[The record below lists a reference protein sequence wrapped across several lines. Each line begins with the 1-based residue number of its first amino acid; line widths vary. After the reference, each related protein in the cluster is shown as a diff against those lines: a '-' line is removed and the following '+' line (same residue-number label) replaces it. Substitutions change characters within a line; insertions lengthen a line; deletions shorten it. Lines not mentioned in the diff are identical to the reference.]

1 MKTRKLVIASLLI
14 ALSLIGAYAKIYNTI
29 AFDSLPGFLGT
40 LVLGPVYGGIIGAI
54 GHFLTAFT
62 SGFPLTLPV
71 HLVLMVTMALT
82 MVAFGLVYNHFRV
95 KNNKLANI
103 LSLIVGTFVNGPL
116 SMLVLTPLLKPVMGI
131 AGIIAYT
138 PVLSLVAALNI
149 ILAQIVF
156 RFLPKRYKR
165 WR

>member
-1 MKTRKLVIASLLI
+1 MKTRKLVLAALLI
-14 ALSLIGAYAKIYNTI
+14 ALSFIGANIKILDTI

-54 GHFLTAFT
+54 GHFLTALT

-82 MVAFGLVYNHFRV
+82 MVAFGLVYNRFRV

-131 AGIIAYT
+131 GGIIAYT